1 VTSLTAVDD
10 EGSLFDGEREQRD
23 DGETCPDQQRRT
35 LPNVIDT

>member
-1 VTSLTAVDD
+1 MTSLTAVDD

-23 DGETCPDQQRRT
+23 DARPVPISSAAM